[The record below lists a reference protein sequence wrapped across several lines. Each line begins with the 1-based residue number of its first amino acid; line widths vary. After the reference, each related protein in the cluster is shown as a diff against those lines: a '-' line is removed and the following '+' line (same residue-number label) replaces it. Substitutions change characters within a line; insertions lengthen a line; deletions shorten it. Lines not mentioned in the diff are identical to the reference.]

1 MIPESIKPRHAARHA
16 SPPNHQRCRVPA
28 AVSDR
33 RPAGRLVRALA
44 ARVRLR
50 GLAAPHLRLSA
61 RRARAHFLQHVRA
74 VHVRQRHRAAVR
86 PALFSRLLPRLRGL
100 GRALPAR
107 RHRGHG
113 RAALSHGRR
122 LRRGLRTAARLRDVF
137 PAAHGRPDLSADPD
151 AGADLRD
158 RVRRTRARVR
168 GHRHRGGRSALR
180 PPGRNARGLARDPV
194 PAARLSFHAAAL
206 TRAGRSL
213 SGTTTKTPLNALAL
227 VVLSVGAPHYACA
240 QYPTRPIRSIM
251 TVAGGADIVARL
263 VAQGLTEALGQPVVV
278 ESQAGAGG
286 AIGAETVAR
295 AAPDGHT
302 IMLASASTVVM
313 NRFLSKS
320 ARLDPLRDFMPIT
333 KAFETVALVVTSPSL
348 PVDSVQ
354 ELIEYARRNPGK
366 LSFGTSGV
374 GTTHHLS
381 GESIRLIAGID
392 WVHVPYK
399 GGPPVLTDLLSGQI
413 QVGFSILATAAPFVS
428 SGKIKLLAI
437 NGAKRF
443 HVIPNVPTVGERLPG
458 YEAPST
464 WGGYFGP
471 AGMPPAIVARL
482 HDEIVKVLSRPEVR
496 SKAEDIGF
504 VIDTSTPEELTET
517 IRRDIAHTSR
527 IVKAIGIRPE

>member
-1 MIPESIKPRHAARHA
+1 MKT
-16 SPPNHQRCRVPA
+16 
-28 AVSDR
+28 
-33 RPAGRLVRALA
+33 
-44 ARVRLR
+44 
-50 GLAAPHLRLSA
+50 
-61 RRARAHFLQHVRA
+61 
-74 VHVRQRHRAAVR
+74 
-86 PALFSRLLPRLRGL
+86 LL
-100 GRALPAR
+100 
-107 RHRGHG
+107 
-113 RAALSHGRR
+113 
-122 LRRGLRTAARLRDVF
+122 
-137 PAAHGRPDLSADPD
+137 
-151 AGADLRD
+151 
-158 RVRRTRARVR
+158 
-168 GHRHRGGRSALR
+168 
-180 PPGRNARGLARDPV
+180 N
-194 PAARLSFHAAAL
+194 
-206 TRAGRSL
+206 
-213 SGTTTKTPLNALAL
+213 AL

-278 ESQAGAGG
+278 EAQAGAGG
-286 AIGAETVAR
+286 AIGAEAVAR

-320 ARLDPLRDFMPIT
+320 ARLDPIRDFTPIT

-381 GESIRLIAGID
+381 GEAIRLLTGID

-413 QVGFSILATAAPFVS
+413 QVGFSILATAAPFVR
-428 SGKIKLLAI
+428 SGKIKLLAV

-443 HVIPNVPTVGERLPG
+443 HVIPNVPTVSEQLPG

-471 AGMPPAIVARL
+471 AGMPQPVAKRL

-517 IRRDIAHTSR
+517 LRRDIAYTSR
-527 IVKAIGIRPE
+527 IVEATGIRPE